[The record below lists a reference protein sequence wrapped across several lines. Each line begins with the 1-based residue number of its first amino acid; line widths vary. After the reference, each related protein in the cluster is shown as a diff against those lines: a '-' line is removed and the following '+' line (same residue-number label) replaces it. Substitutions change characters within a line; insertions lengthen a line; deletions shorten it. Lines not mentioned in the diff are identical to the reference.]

1 MALTD
6 KEKYNNRIKSNKRYG
21 AYIPMYMANAFDSKL
36 KKENINF
43 TDWLKKTWKN
53 ISKKIKKILRA
64 FAHI

>member
-43 TDWLKKTWKN
+43 TDWLKKNMEKY
-53 ISKKIKKILRA
+53 IKKN
-64 FAHI
+64 